1 MTATANTLLEL
12 ETIKWDN
19 ITNYDILVKEYYDD
33 MTGLYQK
40 TMIEYYIM
48 TKKNDKSAWLMRCD
62 ENGIGLGIK
71 PERFSRTKAP
81 RRIIKGKLTQ
91 YFKRFPDAEW

>member
-48 TKKNDKSAWLMRCD
+48 TKKNDKSAWLTRCN
-62 ENGIGLGIK
+62 ENGKVLGIK
-71 PERFSRTKAP
+71 AERFPRNKVP
-81 RRIIKGKLTQ
+81 RRKVKGKLSQ
-91 YFKRFPDAEW
+91 YWSPPDPEW

>member
-1 MTATANTLLEL
+1 
-12 ETIKWDN
+12 
-19 ITNYDILVKEYYDD
+19 
-33 MTGLYQK
+33 
-40 TMIEYYIM
+40 M